1 MTLETLLVL
10 SFSVERLTVI
20 LRPLQVCLTHC
31 IIRRRLSLLRFCCNL
46 QAFAALHVACCFLY
60 CSCDSG
66 LSESDVLCFTTRS
79 VVVVVVVVCYLML
92 MFGNG
97 ARPAQCPVFVYSLS
111 VCLSVCLNGKA
122 GVSCFALACLTYLS
136 HLSRWRICGL
146 MRLRCQSVRPSVR
159 PLVCRQNAYII
170 MRFSQKL
177 SN

>member
-1 MTLETLLVL
+1 
-10 SFSVERLTVI
+10 
-20 LRPLQVCLTHC
+20 
-31 IIRRRLSLLRFCCNL
+31 L

-111 VCLSVCLNGKA
+111 VCLSVCLSERQGRCVMLRISLFNIFKPP
-122 GVSCFALACLTYLS
+122 LA
-136 HLSRWRICGL
+136 
-146 MRLRCQSVRPSVR
+146 MANLRFNAFEMSVCPSVRPSACLS
-159 PLVCRQNAYII
+159 PKCIHNNAI
-170 MRFSQKL
+170 FSKTKQL
-177 SN
+177 TAMMSIDDL